1 MRPEAAADVVS
12 PAYDAMSSAQ
22 RQGFRRDHPDS
33 YLHVTRSTE
42 DEPDADTVDN
52 TTLVSRGR
60 VALDRLVRKDLFVTP
75 GPPAFYVYRL
85 VEGAHAQCGLVCE
98 IPSDHL
104 ARTARPHEAT
114 RPDRTAL
121 LTEHFR
127 VVRAASSPLACAV
140 RDDGGLER
148 ELDAATTSEPLL
160 DFAGGDGVKQTV
172 WRIDDPAA
180 AERLSARL
188 DEEQLFIIDGHH
200 RCAALQ
206 QIRAEGVTLPVLT
219 AIFPEQSLR
228 LVGFH
233 RLLRLAGSMTAS
245 ELLDRI
251 GRRFRVESTAPLMTV
266 APGSIAVVVD
276 DRWFRVHFD
285 ERPVDGDAIVRL
297 GSLDPVVL
305 DREILRSIVAETTG
319 EVDITYTPDI
329 EPFPV
334 ILATAR
340 AQGRVPIFVPP
351 VSIEDMMAVAEGG
364 VIMPAK
370 STYFTPKVRS
380 GVFLRRFDDGPFDEA
395 QR

>member
-1 MRPEAAADVVS
+1 MRPEAAAAVVS
-12 PAYDAMSSAQ
+12 PAYDALSSAQ
-22 RQGFRRDHPDS
+22 RKRFRDDHPDS
-33 YLHVTRSTE
+33 YLHVTRSAE

-52 TTLVSRGR
+52 TTLVARGR
-60 VALDRLVRKDLFVTP
+60 AALESLVAKELFVSH
-75 GPPAFYVYRL
+75 GAPAFYVYRL

-104 ARTARPHEAT
+104 DRVARPHEAT

-121 LTEHFR
+121 LAEHFR
-127 VVRAASSPLACAV
+127 VVRAASSPVACAV

-148 ELDAATTSEPLL
+148 ELDSATTAEPIL
-160 DFAGGDGVKQTV
+160 DIAGDDGLQQTV
-172 WRIDDPAA
+172 WRIDDPEAT
-180 AERLSARL
+180 ERLISRL

-200 RCAALQ
+200 RSAAVQ
-206 QIRAEGVTLPVLT
+206 QIRREGVTLPVLT

-233 RLLRLAGSMTAS
+233 RLLRLAESMTP
-245 ELLDRI
+245 EQLLDRI
-251 GRRFRVESTAPLMTV
+251 RRRFRLESTPPLTTV
-266 APGSIAVVVD
+266 APGTIAIVVG
-276 DRWFRVHFD
+276 DRWYLVHFD
-285 ERPVDGDAIVRL
+285 ERPVAGDAVVRL

-305 DREILRSIVAETTG
+305 DREILRSIVARDAG

-334 ILATAR
+334 IVEAAHAR
-340 AQGRVPIFVPP
+340 GRLPIFVPP

-380 GVFLRRFDDGPFDEA
+380 GVFLRRFDDGDFA
-395 QR
+395 TRGR